1 MLYFIWFSGG
11 NISFMFNSLR
21 TYTHSSLILRIVKI
35 ARFSDPG
42 LKMQDRSD
50 LLLQKLP
57 VMSTVVQGRASFDM
71 LRIDFTFHLR
81 NVYVM
86 IANSGTTLA
95 NHNLTCTSLFSG
107 HDQIHLFQFE
117 SANTY
122 SVSTDQQNQ
131 SVRQLDTCSVSL
143 YSISLNHENK
153 MKLEIIYH

>member
-57 VMSTVVQGRASFDM
+57 VMSTVVQGRASFNISRKD
-71 LRIDFTFHLR
+71 LTFHLR
-81 NVYVM
+81 NVYGM
-86 IANSGTTLA
+86 IANSGTTPALF
-95 NHNLTCTSLFSG
+95 TCISSFSG
-107 HDQIHLFQFE
+107 HNQIHLLQFE

-122 SVSTDQQNQ
+122 SVGTDWQDQ
-131 SVRQLDTCSVSL
+131 SVRQLDTCSLSL
-143 YSISLNHENK
+143 YSIFLNLEN
-153 MKLEIIYH
+153 MKIEIIYH